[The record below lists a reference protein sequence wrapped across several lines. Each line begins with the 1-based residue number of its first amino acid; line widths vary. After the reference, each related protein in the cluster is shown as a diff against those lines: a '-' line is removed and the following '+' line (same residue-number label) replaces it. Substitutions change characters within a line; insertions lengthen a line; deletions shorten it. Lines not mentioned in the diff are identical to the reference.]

1 MHRIIA
7 LSLGTFVAVAGFG
20 LSLAANDKPTPEFQN
35 IMKSNAATNGA
46 MGLRAH
52 ITAKDYD
59 AIAKD
64 AATFKENFSKIEAF
78 WTQKKVDDAIKLAK
92 TGHEGAE
99 DLEKAAK
106 AKDDAG
112 IMAAQMKIGATCG
125 GCHMAH
131 REQLPDKTFE
141 IK

>member
-1 MHRIIA
+1 MRK
-7 LSLGTFVAVAGFG
+7 TFG
-20 LSLAANDKPTPEFQN
+20 LSLLTMAIAFGLTALANEKPTMEFQN
-35 IMKSNAATNGA
+35 IMRSNAATNGA

-78 WTQKKVDDAIKLAK
+78 WTQKKADDAIKLAK

-112 IMAAQMKIGATCG
+112 IMAAQMKIGAVCG

>member
-1 MHRIIA
+1 MRR
-7 LSLGTFVAVAGFG
+7 TFG
-20 LSLAANDKPTPEFQN
+20 LSLLTMAIAFGLTALANEKPTTEFQN

-52 ITAKDYD
+52 IAAKDYD

-64 AATFKENFSKIEAF
+64 AATFKDNFSKIEAF
-78 WTQKKVDDAIKLAK
+78 WTQKKVDDAVKLAK
-92 TGHEGAE
+92 TGHEAAE

-106 AKDDAG
+106 AKDDAA
-112 IMAAQMKIGATCG
+112 IMAAQMKIGGTCG

>member
-1 MHRIIA
+1 
-7 LSLGTFVAVAGFG
+7 
-20 LSLAANDKPTPEFQN
+20 LAAALGLTVFANEKPTPEFQS
-35 IMKSNAATNGA
+35 IMRSNAATNGA

-52 ITAKDYD
+52 IAAKDYD

-64 AATFKENFSKIEAF
+64 AATFKENFTKVEAF
-78 WTQKKVDDAIKLAK
+78 WTQKKVDDAIRFAK
-92 TGHEGAE
+92 TAREAAE
-99 DLEKAAK
+99 DLDRAAK
-106 AKDDAG
+106 AKDDAA
-112 IMAAQMKIGATCG
+112 IMAAQMKLAPNCA

>member
-1 MHRIIA
+1 MQRTFGV
-7 LSLGTFVAVAGFG
+7 SLLTLAVAFG
-20 LSLAANDKPTPEFQN
+20 LTVFANEKPTMEFQD

-59 AIAKD
+59 AIVKD
-64 AATFKENFSKIEAF
+64 AETFKANFAKVEAF
-78 WTQKKVDDAIKLAK
+78 WTQKKVDDAIKFAK
-92 TGHEGAE
+92 TAHEAAE

-106 AKDDAG
+106 AKDDAA
-112 IMAAQMKIGATCG
+112 ILAAQMKLTPNCA

>member
-1 MHRIIA
+1 
-7 LSLGTFVAVAGFG
+7 L
-20 LSLAANDKPTPEFQN
+20 LAAAVFFGISVLANEKPTTEFQDL
-35 IMKSNAATNGA
+35 MKSNAAASGPTGV
-46 MGLRAH
+46 RAH

-64 AATFKENFSKIEAF
+64 AATLKANFTKIEAF
-78 WTQKKVDDAIKLAK
+78 WAQKKVDDAIKFAK
-92 TGHEGAE
+92 DGGQAAAA
-99 DLEKAAK
+99 LETAAK
-106 AKDDAG
+106 AKNDAE
-112 IMAAQMKIGATCG
+112 ITAAVAKIGPTCA